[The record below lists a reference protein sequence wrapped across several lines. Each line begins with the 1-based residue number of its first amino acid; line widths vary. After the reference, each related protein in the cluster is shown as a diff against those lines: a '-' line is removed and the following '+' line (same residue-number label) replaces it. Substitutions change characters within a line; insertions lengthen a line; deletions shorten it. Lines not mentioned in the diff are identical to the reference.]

1 MSGEGRAAVTEGSGE
16 IVEDRRGWRLVL
28 VGTLV
33 SSIGSGL
40 TLPFLV
46 VYLHSIRHMSLPLA
60 GLVVA
65 ASGIAG
71 LATGAIGG
79 SLADRLGVG
88 RLLFGG
94 LLISGVATV
103 ALADV
108 RTPVFAAVVVAL
120 IGVGESVIWPTL
132 NALVASQLAS
142 PNRPRAY
149 ALRFGVLNGGL
160 GLGALIAGSVVSLH
174 RPVSFEVIYVV
185 DGLTTIAFA
194 VIVGIGLR
202 HRPGFRTHPEVSDK
216 RAMTGEGYRVV
227 LRDRRFLAWLVA
239 SALFVFFGYAMLDG
253 GWAAYA
259 TVIVHASP
267 RIVGIGFAVNTGVI
281 VVSQLGVAHLTRR
294 WRRSR
299 MLLGVGVLW
308 SLGWLMAGLA
318 DIHGLVHLEVDVLL
332 ALSLGIFGL
341 GETLLSPVA
350 GALPNDLAPEH
361 LRARYNALGST
372 VWSLGTIA
380 GPPIA
385 GLLLASSFP
394 LSWIGLVVIGSAAAG
409 FVGLNLGRLLP
420 PAIDRP
426 LAPDRDGQAN
436 N

>member
-1 MSGEGRAAVTEGSGE
+1 MAVTEGNGG

-65 ASGIAG
+65 ASGITG

-79 SLADRLGVG
+79 SLGDRLGVG

-103 ALADV
+103 ALADA
-108 RTPVFAAVVVAL
+108 RTPFFAAVVVAL

-160 GLGALIAGSVVSLH
+160 GLGALIAGSIVSLH

-185 DGLTTIAFA
+185 D
-194 VIVGIGLR
+194 
-202 HRPGFRTHPEVSDK
+202 D
-216 RAMTGEGYRVV
+216 
-227 LRDRRFLAWLVA
+227 
-239 SALFVFFGYAMLDG
+239 
-253 GWAAYA
+253 
-259 TVIVHASP
+259 
-267 RIVGIGFAVNTGVI
+267 
-281 VVSQLGVAHLTRR
+281 
-294 WRRSR
+294 
-299 MLLGVGVLW
+299 
-308 SLGWLMAGLA
+308 
-318 DIHGLVHLEVDVLL
+318 
-332 ALSLGIFGL
+332 
-341 GETLLSPVA
+341 
-350 GALPNDLAPEH
+350 
-361 LRARYNALGST
+361 
-372 VWSLGTIA
+372 
-380 GPPIA
+380 
-385 GLLLASSFP
+385 
-394 LSWIGLVVIGSAAAG
+394 
-409 FVGLNLGRLLP
+409 
-420 PAIDRP
+420 
-426 LAPDRDGQAN
+426 
-436 N
+436 